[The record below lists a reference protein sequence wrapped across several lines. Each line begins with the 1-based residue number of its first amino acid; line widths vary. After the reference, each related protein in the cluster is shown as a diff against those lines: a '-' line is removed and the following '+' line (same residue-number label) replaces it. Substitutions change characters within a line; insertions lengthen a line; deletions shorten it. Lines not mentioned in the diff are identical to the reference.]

1 MPYYNVVNAYFC
13 YILQPAGST
22 AFNLASPTIARASV
36 NFLGAC
42 HEKSM
47 WEIKE
52 ASSIRDS
59 ISGKRVISYELNIQ
73 GDLIL
78 PQTTSQLATFDGIQ
92 VVPLIVYAEQAA
104 GARVVIPDNAVN
116 LASVGVVIPAGTIGK
131 IFAPVTLD
139 AELGE
144 EFGTGQVKV
153 MPVKGSVRSE
163 KKNDLVKFSCTIT

>member
-13 YILQPAGST
+13 YILQPAGGT

-52 ASSIRDS
+52 KSSIRDS
-59 ISGKRVISYELNIQ
+59 TNKKRVISYELNMQ

-78 PQTTSQLATFDGIQ
+78 PQSAAQLTIFDNIE
-92 VVPLIVYAEQAA
+92 VVPLIVYAEQTA
-104 GARVVIPDNAVN
+104 GRVTVPDNAVN
-116 LASVGVVIPAGTIGK
+116 LGSVGVVLPTGTIGK
-131 IFAPVTLD
+131 IFAPITLS

-153 MPVKGSVRSE
+153 IPVKGSVGAE
-163 KKNDLVKFSCTIT
+163 KKTDLVKFSCTIT